1 MSWARVLRGTPDA
14 PWASRS
20 PSRPR
25 SRRRAASGTDA
36 AAWRT
41 ACGRRGDGRTVRR
54 QNSAAK
60 HLLLGGDL
68 AEGQGRACAI
78 RAATRERN
86 TKALAERVRW
96 PPRGGALSAVEREV
110 SCVILRHFRTR
121 APTSHLPARHHAH
134 FFPYPPFRRL
144 GASLAA
150 AQRIAIVAPRRTS
163 SREHFLLRGWR
174 CPRALLDPPFPAPPL
189 APSPVSSSVQ
199 HRLQVPPLLP
209 RGHHRQDGREGLP
222 RP

>member
-25 SRRRAASGTDA
+25 SRRRAASETDA

-41 ACGRRGDGRTVRR
+41 ACGRRGDGRTVWR

-78 RAATRERN
+78 RAATRERS

-96 PPRGGALSAVEREV
+96 PARGGALSAVEREV
-110 SCVILRHFRTR
+110 SSLSDTFSQR

-144 GASLAA
+144 RASLVA
-150 AQRIAIVAPRRTS
+150 AQSIARAAPRRTL
-163 SREHFLLRGWR
+163 SREHY
-174 CPRALLDPPFPAPPL
+174 
-189 APSPVSSSVQ
+189 
-199 HRLQVPPLLP
+199 LLP
-209 RGHHRQDGREGLP
+209 RLGVARLFVSPLP
-222 RP
+222 GAMPARARPSR